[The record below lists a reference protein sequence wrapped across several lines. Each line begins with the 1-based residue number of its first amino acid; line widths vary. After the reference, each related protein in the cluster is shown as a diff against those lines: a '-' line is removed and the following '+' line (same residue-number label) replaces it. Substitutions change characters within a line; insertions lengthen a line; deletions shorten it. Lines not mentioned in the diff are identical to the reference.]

1 MHLTLEKGLPIAPT
15 DVDIIPSQHETL
27 LVSSATILTSLPQP
41 PNTLLFK
48 CKTHKGKQ
56 PPVIAGEV
64 FILSVFARGSRCPT
78 WAKPG
83 IRKQLKTNNTIFG
96 KGYTICCTH
105 ARTHALLGTPI
116 LDTPC
121 TSLRGCNLD
130 PPKNTHTLTRFGQP
144 TCSKEAC

>member
-105 ARTHALLGTPI
+105 ARTHFWAPLY
-116 LDTPC
+116 
-121 TSLRGCNLD
+121 
-130 PPKNTHTLTRFGQP
+130 
-144 TCSKEAC
+144 